1 MVNFKLSEEKR
12 SDVINM
18 SQVQDKE
25 KVWVPDRNWTYD
37 LLYTVQIL

>member
-18 SQVQDKE
+18 SQAQDKE
-25 KVWVPDRNWTYD
+25 EVWVPDRNWTYD
-37 LLYTVQIL
+37 LYTGQIL